1 MLRQFPINPVHPR
14 TEKYF
19 ILNKRIMKTNDAYE
33 YYGDDSAVH
42 IVKCNK
48 QRNQLKYLEI
58 MTMYQPIPTT
68 PM

>member
-1 MLRQFPINPVHPR
+1 
-14 TEKYF
+14 
-19 ILNKRIMKTNDAYE
+19 MKTNDAYE
-33 YYGDDSAVH
+33 YYGDDCVVH
-42 IVKCNK
+42 IVKFNK